1 MYVSPHDIGAAAVVT
16 ARRPGVCPWS
26 VLFIVVPVL
35 VCASCPSEALRL
47 LGNKLHGR

>member
-26 VLFIVVPVL
+26 VLSIVVPVL
-35 VCASCPSEALRL
+35 VSALCLQQALPL